1 MTVRTIGVS
10 AAGRPVGEFVPAAK
24 LTFAKVEEM
33 RRLHVENG
41 LTYTEIGKR
50 FGVHRKTVSSAIN
63 GKTWA
68 VPIARMVQQLEAEDV
83 PRLSA
88 GEGKT
93 LLARK
98 AGTTLASAGNAMKL
112 AGIAWD
118 GARRKPKH
126 THCKRGHALEGANL
140 IVRGNGTQQCR
151 ECMRARGR
159 EFARNKR
166 NAASLSS

>member
-1 MTVRTIGVS
+1 MRTVGVS

-33 RRLHVENG
+33 RRLHVGGG
-41 LTYTEIGKR
+41 LTYTELGKR
-50 FGVHRKTVSSAIN
+50 FGVSRTAAERAIK

-68 VPIARMVQQLEAEDV
+68 IPVAKMVQQLEAEDV
-83 PRLSA
+83 THLSA

-98 AGTTLASAGNAMKL
+98 AGTTLASAYSAMKK

-118 GARRKPKH
+118 GTRRKEKH

-140 IVRGNGTQQCR
+140 IVRKNGTQQCR
-151 ECMRARGR
+151 ECERARKR
-159 EFARNKR
+159 EWARKK
-166 NAASLSS
+166 

>member
-1 MTVRTIGVS
+1 MRTIGVS
-10 AAGRPVGEFVPAAK
+10 AAGRPVGEFVPIAK

-33 RRLHVENG
+33 RRLHVG
-41 LTYTEIGKR
+41 ACLTYTEIGER
-50 FGVHRKTVSSAIN
+50 FGVSRSTAERAIK

-68 VPIARMVQQLEAEDV
+68 VPVAKMVQQLEAEDV
-83 PRLSA
+83 LRLSA

-98 AGTTLASAGNAMKL
+98 AGATLASAGNAMKL

-118 GARRKPKH
+118 GARRKSKH

-140 IVRGNGTQQCR
+140 IVRKSGTQACR
-151 ECMRARGR
+151 ECSRARGR
-159 EFARNKR
+159 EFARKR
-166 NAASLSS
+166 RAALKGVAN

>member
-1 MTVRTIGVS
+1 MRTVGVS

-24 LTFAKVEEM
+24 LTFAKVEKM
-33 RRLHVENG
+33 RRLHVEDG

-50 FGVHRKTVSSAIN
+50 FGVHRKTASSAIR
-63 GKTWA
+63 GQTWA
-68 VPIARMVQQLEAEDV
+68 IPVAKMVLQLEAEDV
-83 PRLSA
+83 THLSA

-98 AGTTLASAGNAMKL
+98 AGTTLASAYSAMKK

-118 GARRKPKH
+118 GTHRKEKH

-140 IVRGNGTQQCR
+140 IVRKNGTQQCR

-159 EFARNKR
+159 EFARKKR
-166 NAASLSS
+166 HAANSCHQ

>member
-1 MTVRTIGVS
+1 MRTIGVS

-33 RRLHVENG
+33 RRLHVDGG

-50 FGVHRKTVSSAIN
+50 FGVHRRTASDAIN
-63 GKTWA
+63 GRTWA

-83 PRLSA
+83 TGLSA
-88 GEGKT
+88 GEGK
-93 LLARK
+93 LLLSRK
-98 AGTTLASAGNAMKL
+98 AGATLGSAYNAMKK

-118 GARRKPKH
+118 GKRRKEKH

-140 IVRGNGTQQCR
+140 IVRKNGTQQCR
-151 ECMRARGR
+151 ECERARKR
-159 EFARNKR
+159 EWARKNSH
-166 NAASLSS
+166 AANCCHQ

>member
-1 MTVRTIGVS
+1 MRTIGVS

-33 RRLHVENG
+33 RRLRIEGG

-50 FGVHRKTVSSAIN
+50 FGVHRKTASSAIR
-63 GKTWA
+63 GQTWA
-68 VPIARMVQQLEAEDV
+68 VPIARMMQQLDAEDV
-83 PRLSA
+83 AQLSA

-93 LLARK
+93 LLAKK
-98 AGTTLASAGNAMKL
+98 AGATIGSAYSAMQK

-118 GARRKPKH
+118 GNRRKEKH
-126 THCKRGHALEGANL
+126 THCKRGHALDGANL
-140 IVRGNGTQQCR
+140 MVRRNGTQACK

-159 EFARNKR
+159 EFARKKR
-166 NAASLSS
+166 HAANCSHQ

>member
-1 MTVRTIGVS
+1 MRTIGVS

-33 RRLHVENG
+33 RRLHVEGG

-50 FGVHRKTVSSAIN
+50 FGVHRKTASSAIN
-63 GKTWA
+63 GITWA

-83 PRLSA
+83 AGLSA

-98 AGTTLASAGNAMKL
+98 AGTTLGSAYSSMKK

-118 GARRKPKH
+118 GNRRKEKH
-126 THCKRGHALEGANL
+126 THCKRGHALEGVNL
-140 IVRGNGTQQCR
+140 IVRKNGTQQCR
-151 ECMRARGR
+151 ECERARKR
-159 EFARNKR
+159 EWARKNSH
-166 NAASLSS
+166 AANCSHQ

>member
-1 MTVRTIGVS
+1 MRTIGVS

-33 RRLHVENG
+33 RRLHVEGG

-50 FGVHRKTVSSAIN
+50 FGVHRRTASSAIK
-63 GKTWA
+63 GQTWA
-68 VPIARMVQQLEAEDV
+68 VPIARMVQQLEVEDV
-83 PRLSA
+83 AGLFA

-98 AGTTLASAGNAMKL
+98 AGTTLGSAYSAMKK

-118 GARRKPKH
+118 GNRRKEKH
-126 THCKRGHALEGANL
+126 THCKQGHALEGANL
-140 IVRGNGTQQCR
+140 IVRKNGTQQCR
-151 ECMRARGR
+151 ECTRARKR
-159 EFARNKR
+159 EWARNYR
-166 NAASLSS
+166 AQRASQ